1 MLLTRRKQPSKAL
14 LKDVGKAAS
23 RIAGESRSA
32 AGTARSELGG
42 LGAELRDQAAEALTS
57 ARLATAA
64 RLAGAAET
72 VQPSD
77 KGRRR
82 RRLRFVIPAV
92 LGGVFAAKMAKH
104 RREKALAERDE
115 IATDETDHQTAAA
128 VASATTPAA
137 AKAKQGAARDDSN
150 GKERAKQS
158 AAGSSTATK

>member
-14 LKDVGKAAS
+14 LKDVGKAAG
-23 RIAGESRSA
+23 RIAEESRSA

-42 LGAELRDQAAEALTS
+42 LGAELRDQAAEALTQ

-72 VQPSD
+72 VQPSG
-77 KGRRR
+77 KRRR

-92 LGGVFAAKMAKH
+92 IGGVFAAKMAKV

-115 IATDETDHQTAAA
+115 IATGETDHQTAAA
-128 VASATTPAA
+128 VASATTPGAT
-137 AKAKQGAARDDSN
+137 KAKQGTARDDTN

-158 AAGSSTATK
+158 AAQSSTATK